1 MPLAAILVVSA
12 LLAMPAPAGNSGAAL
27 LFQEEQKPPAP
38 EAPPP
43 DSAQEPDEQNQPAA
57 PAETPPEAKPDADK
71 PSGAPP
77 AASGSP
83 EPKPAP
89 VRPAKRTSKKR
100 APKAKTQPTGSGDS
114 KVVVRNG
121 STSEPKIELAP
132 GLGKQQASQQQQDT
146 SRLLAAADANL
157 KKLSGQALGANQQA
171 AVKQVKTYMQQS
183 RSATQSGDIQGAHNL
198 ALKAQL
204 LSEDLSKK

>member
-1 MPLAAILVVSA
+1 
-12 LLAMPAPAGNSGAAL
+12 
-27 LFQEEQKPPAP
+27 
-38 EAPPP
+38 
-43 DSAQEPDEQNQPAA
+43 
-57 PAETPPEAKPDADK
+57 
-71 PSGAPP
+71 
-77 AASGSP
+77 
-83 EPKPAP
+83 
-89 VRPAKRTSKKR
+89 
-100 APKAKTQPTGSGDS
+100 
-114 KVVVRNG
+114 VVVRNG